1 MRCRQWS
8 NDSREF
14 RGLLLDEPS
23 SMIIHSTEKSS
34 AILWYWGFLV
44 MECNA
49 RWFSVI
55 TISHRVIDQL
65 GSNHA
70 SVFTMSTIWFVH
82 NNHYKCTASFTITD
96 DPPFIWRV
104 SMPIFHK
111 SSLWYSQW
119 TGYGRCL
126 TGVCTMHSFHMSS
139 ASRIFNDWWE
149 KKAKNDVLNA
159 LSSCRIF
166 SIWGKD
172 WHIFV
177 LAQWSEH
184 PCYIFRLCKRM
195 SWVVWINTTAN
206 RIRCMIIS
214 WISILNNKYVELLL
228 RHEVQVCQVKVLYQK
243 FSHFHEMKC
252 A

>member
-149 KKAKNDVLNA
+149 KKKQKMTCWTRWVRAV
-159 LSSCRIF
+159 SSRYEVKIDTSLF
-166 SIWGKD
+166 LPSGVNTLATY
-172 WHIFV
+172 FV
-177 LAQWSEH
+177 CVSE
-184 PCYIFRLCKRM
+184 
-195 SWVVWINTTAN
+195 WV
-206 RIRCMIIS
+206 
-214 WISILNNKYVELLL
+214 E
-228 RHEVQVCQVKVLYQK
+228 
-243 FSHFHEMKC
+243 
-252 A
+252 